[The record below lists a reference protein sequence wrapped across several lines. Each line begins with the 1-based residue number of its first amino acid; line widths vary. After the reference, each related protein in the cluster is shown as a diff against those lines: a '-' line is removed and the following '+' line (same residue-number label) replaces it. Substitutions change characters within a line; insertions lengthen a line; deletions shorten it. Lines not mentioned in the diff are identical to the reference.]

1 MKEEKFNALEKDLIR
16 WCYWTAGYSRP
27 LLAKHFETT
36 VAEIQEI
43 VNGGLP
49 REQNPASSAAE
60 GKRQP
65 WKLEFQA
72 ESLLRPQAEN
82 PKMGQDWLRK
92 IFSRAL
98 TED

>member
-16 WCYWTAGYSRP
+16 WCYWTAGYSRL

-43 VNGGLP
+43 VSGGLP

-65 WKLEFQA
+65 CKLEFQA
-72 ESLLRPQAEN
+72 GSLLRPQAETA
-82 PKMGQDWLRK
+82 KVDGELLRK
-92 IFSRAL
+92 IFSRAI
-98 TED
+98 TEG